1 MPCSRDSILPS
12 ASHWGEAPLLLCPLK
27 PGISR
32 GLGPSVLEGSK
43 EKKSQNDDGDS
54 PSGIPRKCHGF
65 IISEK
70 NEGEFIMFQPVSL
83 LEFIIDGIGH
93 RNSIISSHQSP
104 RIRFHRFPIFYENPP
119 PRGQSPHAIGLAPGH
134 LPFCLGKKTGLSKG
148 DEKK

>member
-1 MPCSRDSILPS
+1 LRF
-12 ASHWGEAPLLLCPLK
+12 
-27 PGISR
+27 
-32 GLGPSVLEGSK
+32 SVSEGSK
-43 EKKSQNDDGDS
+43 EKKGQNDDGDS

-83 LEFIIDGIGH
+83 SEFIIDGIGH

-104 RIRFHRFPIFYENPP
+104 RIRFRRLPIFYENPP
-119 PRGQSPHAIGLAPGH
+119 PRGQSPYAISLAPGH

-148 DEKK
+148 DEKE